1 MNFRSD
7 MMKAMKRLAVLVLS
21 LATLAQAE
29 ISYYLEPEVSSRTL
43 RVKVTVNDPGEAPS
57 FCFPAWCPGWYV
69 LTSSYKKANDV
80 KAVSASGQSLVVQHP
95 DKYTW
100 TVANPSKGQVVFS
113 YRITADEGGLG
124 FDYTHVDNRT
134 AFVNGPAAFMYLK
147 GRIKEPTSLTI
158 KVPTSWDIA
167 TPLTLVE
174 GKYHARDFDEFI
186 DSPIQMGSMKRKSF
200 TIGSVPFEV
209 IFVGRTDD
217 IRQDID
223 FETNR
228 IKKLSEPAIKMF
240 GSIPCKK
247 YMYFLHMG
255 SGMWGGGLEH
265 QASTVLDV
273 GNSKPL
279 YIDTLVTH
287 EFFHTW
293 NVKNIRP
300 KVLGPFD
307 YTQPCR
313 TRNLWFA
320 EGVTD
325 YYSKIIA
332 YRTGLYNEKWLGQS
346 LAMEAAQLFRTP
358 TRLRV
363 NMEDACYQTWEH
375 GGFGY
380 NDLSFYNKGL
390 LIGWLLDASILG
402 ATNGTKTLDDVMR
415 SMYDKY
421 KLPKPGFE
429 EDGILKEINAI
440 SGTDLTAIYN
450 TMVRST
456 AELPYGILKDTLGI
470 MLLAPNENYLVAGF
484 SDDNGKIFSV
494 NQDEYEA
501 GLRIGDQITS
511 IGHPNQ
517 QGQYDLEVERDG
529 ETKLFHFKAIQ
540 KVSQGYRVEVD
551 PFASLQAR
559 KNLKKWLSR

>member
-1 MNFRSD
+1 
-7 MMKAMKRLAVLVLS
+7 MMMAMKRVAVLVLALSS
-21 LATLAQAE
+21 LAHAE
-29 ISYYLEPEVSSRTL
+29 ISYFLEPDISAKTI
-43 RVKVTVNDPGEAPS
+43 RVKITVDDPGESPS

-69 LTSSYKKANDV
+69 LTSSYKKVSDV
-80 KAVSASGQSLVVQHP
+80 KATSASGGSLDVQHP

-100 TVANPSKGQVVFS
+100 SVGNPTKSKVVLS
-113 YRITADEGGLG
+113 YRILADESGLG
-124 FDYTHVDNRT
+124 FDYTHVDSRT
-134 AFVNGPAAFMYLK
+134 AFVNGPAAFMYVK
-147 GRIKEPTSLTI
+147 GRIKEPASLTI
-158 KVPTSWDIA
+158 KVPTGWDIA
-167 TPLTLVE
+167 TPLTHSE
-174 GKYHARDFDEFI
+174 GRYTARDYDEFI

-217 IRQDID
+217 IRQDMD
-223 FETNR
+223 YETAR

-332 YRTGLYNEKWLGQS
+332 YRSGYYDEKWLGQS
-346 LAMEAAQLFRTP
+346 LAMEAAQLFRSP
-358 TRLRV
+358 TRLKV

-380 NDLSFYNKGL
+380 NDLSYYNKGL
-390 LIGWLLDASILG
+390 LIGWLLDAAILG
-402 ATNGTKTLDDVMR
+402 ATNGAKSLDDVMR
-415 SMYDKY
+415 SMYEKY
-421 KLPKPGFE
+421 RLPKPGFE
-429 EDGILKEINAI
+429 EDAILKEINAI
-440 SGTDLTAIYN
+440 SGTDLTSLYN

-456 AELPYGILKDTLGI
+456 AELPYGVLRDTLGI
-470 MLLAPNENYLVAGF
+470 MLLSPNESYLGVGF
-484 SDDNGKIFSV
+484 TDDSGKVYSV

-501 GLRIGDQITS
+501 GLRISDQITHIS
-511 IGHPNQ
+511 RPNQ
-517 QGQYDLEVERDG
+517 QGVYELEVDRNG
-529 ETKLFHFKAIQ
+529 ESRSFQFKAIR
-540 KVSQGYRVEVD
+540 KVSQGYRVETD